1 MILDALS
8 LPPGTNSPYSSPRS
22 HPRSISRTRRQGG
35 STSSP
40 PLPPHLHGPDEIEN
54 GYHNGVG
61 NGYDMNYSYGS
72 PSHYP
77 PQPRQRQQH
86 QSTSDPEDYDL
97 DSDTELAIVTN
108 SYPYSPPTHSH
119 SLRSDPLT
127 GSSTTTL
134 AQSSIDSIR
143 GRLLPLRHIE
153 SLLIAKLVPPN
164 EDEAT
169 HLAGPGYSDGQSS
182 PTDSHFNA
190 THFPAR
196 VHLPQKN
203 QSYRNQEI
211 FIRPGPGWKGGL
223 ARARVSYE
231 TYDTTMRQT
240 ANGHRPMS
248 AGNTGLETPDE
259 PQEVLHSCRRDMI
272 ALWNDES
279 VRDIL
284 RRRKIRV
291 EEKSGLC
298 AHFLCSYDLSL
309 TSIFG
314 ASSSRLAASWMTS
327 NA

>member
-1 MILDALS
+1 MILDALT
-8 LPPGTNSPYSSPRS
+8 LPPGANSPYSSPRS

-35 STSSP
+35 PTSSP
-40 PLPPHLHGPDEIEN
+40 PFPPHLHGPDEIEN

-72 PSHYP
+72 PPHYP

-108 SYPYSPPTHSH
+108 SYPYSPPTHNH

-143 GRLLPLRHIE
+143 SRLLPLRHIE

-169 HLAGPGYSDGQSS
+169 HLAGPSYSDGQSS

-196 VHLPQKN
+196 VHLPPKN

-259 PQEVLHSCRRDMI
+259 PQEVLHTCRKDMI

-279 VRDIL
+279 VRDVL

-298 AHFLCSYDLSL
+298 GHFSAPMVYH
-309 TSIFG
+309 
-314 ASSSRLAASWMTS
+314 
-327 NA
+327 